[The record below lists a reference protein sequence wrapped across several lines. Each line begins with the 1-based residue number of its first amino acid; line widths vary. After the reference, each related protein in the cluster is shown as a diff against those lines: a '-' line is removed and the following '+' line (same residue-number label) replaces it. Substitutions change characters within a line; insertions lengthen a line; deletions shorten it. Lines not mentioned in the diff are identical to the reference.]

1 VRPYGPDSPRDFDPA
16 ITYLTHGT
24 YGACPRP
31 VIEFQRA
38 LRGELESNPIRF
50 LTREL
55 EGRLDAARREVAA
68 FLNADPEGLVVV
80 PNATTGVATVLE
92 SLRLRPGD
100 ELLTNDHEYN
110 ATVNALETV
119 AARLNPADVILVE
132 GYKAAA
138 IPKIE
143 VRRAAVASEKLLAAS
158 DPLVLAIA
166 ADYEV
171 DAHGRPV
178 FNLDDIA
185 GIASMIE
192 ETCGPFTRLRQRA

>member
-1 VRPYGPDSPRDFDPA
+1 MPGNVQPRAISMPLFGIAGWSNAGKTTLIEKLTRHFAERGLRVATIKHTHHKFDIDAPGSDTARHRAAGATETAIVSGSRVAVVEEIEAAGEPA
-16 ITYLTHGT
+16 
-24 YGACPRP
+24 
-31 VIEFQRA
+31 
-38 LRGELESNPIRF
+38 LES
-50 LTREL
+50 
-55 EGRLDAARREVAA
+55 
-68 FLNADPEGLVVV
+68 
-80 PNATTGVATVLE
+80 
-92 SLRLRPGD
+92 
-100 ELLTNDHEYN
+100 
-110 ATVNALETV
+110 V

-171 DAHGRPV
+171 DAHGKPV
-178 FNLDDIA
+178 FNLDDID
-185 GIASMIE
+185 GIASIIE